1 MRPSS
6 RNGSA
11 SVERV
16 FGSEETALEYRAAK
30 MKEAISNIKLLLL
43 VTHCH
48 GVPPKRFHHKS
59 KKSSE
64 VLLNVIHINQLS
76 PSPGFGIAR
85 ASLIVFVIRPIKK
98 NRAAI
103 TITIALDEIT
113 VHCEN

>member
-1 MRPSS
+1 
-6 RNGSA
+6 
-11 SVERV
+11 
-16 FGSEETALEYRAAK
+16 

-64 VLLNVIHINQLS
+64 VLLNVIHINQLN

-98 NRAAI
+98 EQSSDNNNNSAG
-103 TITIALDEIT
+103 
-113 VHCEN
+113 